1 MEARMSARVNGY
13 RTEYWE
19 QIADLLRF
27 DPSRAGFGVPGFESG
42 GLLLPGAPRT
52 ALITGY

>member
-1 MEARMSARVNGY
+1 MSARVNGY

-19 QIADLLRF
+19 QIAEFLRF
-27 DPSRAGFGVPGFESG
+27 DPSRAGFGVPGCESG